1 MNIELINLSPDYI
14 PRRDLIGSEVFLQD
28 CVAIHSG
35 ERIAIQARSGR
46 GKSTVLNL
54 IYGTHNLCSGEVR
67 FHGME
72 GTRFELR
79 RRHLSYVFQDLR
91 LFLELSALEN
101 LKLNNA
107 LTNFKSEQEM
117 KSLIEASGLG
127 EKMHAATGTLSFGQ
141 RQRVAI
147 IRALCQPFRWL
158 MLDEPF
164 SHLDDANS
172 KVMASLIDSEVSNQG
187 AGLIVSVLDDRGHLT
202 FDRTLKL

>member
-1 MNIELINLSPDYI
+1 M
-14 PRRDLIGSEVFLQD
+14 F
-28 CVAIHSG
+28 
-35 ERIAIQARSGR
+35 
-46 GKSTVLNL
+46 
-54 IYGTHNLCSGEVR
+54 
-67 FHGME
+67 
-72 GTRFELR
+72 
-79 RRHLSYVFQDLR
+79 FQDLR

-107 LTNFKSEQEM
+107 LTNFKTEQEM